1 MITAPTL
8 TISPEKVCYVIMK
21 AREFEVLDVVTDGDA
36 ETDEG
41 SWSALDARRDDP
53 TYRELK
59 AFIRSLNQD
68 EQVDLV
74 ALTWLGRGDGAIDD
88 WEDLRAEAARAHNK
102 RTADYLLTKPML
114 PDHLQD
120 ALEQFGCTCD
130 DYDLGHF

>member
-1 MITAPTL
+1 MITAPAL
-8 TISPEKVCYVIMK
+8 TISPEKVCYVIMR
-21 AREFEVLDVVTDGDA
+21 AREFEVQDVATDSNDDA
-36 ETDEG
+36 DET

-74 ALTWLGRGDGAIDD
+74 ALTWLGRGDGSLDD
-88 WEDLRAEAARAHNK
+88 WDDLRAEAARAHNK
-102 RTADYLLTKPML
+102 RTADYLLSKPML
-114 PDHLQD
+114 PDHLED
-120 ALEQFGCTCD
+120 ALDQFGCSCD

>member
-21 AREFEVLDVVTDGDA
+21 AREFEVLDVATDGDA

-53 TYRELK
+53 TYQELK
-59 AFIRSLNQD
+59 SFLRSLNQD

-74 ALTWLGRGDGAIDD
+74 ALTWLGRGDGAIED
-88 WEDLRAEAARAHNK
+88 WDDLREEAARAHNK
-102 RTADYLLTKPML
+102 RTADYLLSKPML

-120 ALEQFGCTCD
+120 ALEQFGCSCD

>member
-1 MITAPTL
+1 MITVPAL

-21 AREFEVLDVVTDGDA
+21 AREFEVQDVASDGDDVA
-36 ETDEG
+36 DES

-74 ALTWLGRGDGAIDD
+74 ALTWLGRGDGSIDD

-102 RTADYLLTKPML
+102 RTADYLLAKPLL
-114 PDHLQD
+114 PDHLED
-120 ALEQFGCTCD
+120 ALDQFGCSCD

>member
-1 MITAPTL
+1 MITAPAL

-21 AREFEVLDVVTDGDA
+21 AREFEVQDVATDSDDDA
-36 ETDEG
+36 DET

-74 ALTWLGRGDGAIDD
+74 ALTWLGRGDGSLDD
-88 WEDLRAEAARAHNK
+88 WDDLRAEAARAHNK
-102 RTADYLLTKPML
+102 RTADYLLSKPML
-114 PDHLQD
+114 PDHLED
-120 ALEQFGCTCD
+120 ALDQFGCSCD